1 MYTILWSCSRIVI
14 TLISVFTLIVCRVC
28 NVTGLHQQS
37 QATTSVSFQ
46 QPTNAL
52 LEMKRTKQENA
63 SLLEQLRREKQVKEQ
78 AQQELLTCKSELS
91 SQKHKLSLS
100 EGELLSC
107 KKELAVRSIDVW
119 KVSPDKVETGIKIG
133 VGGWG
138 TVFKGNIQVAIK
150 ELHPAIL
157 SPQFIAKIKRE
168 MKLLAEVHH
177 PNLVQFIG
185 TVFDEEA
192 ERDRKPPLIIT
203 ELLDMNLRQAYEQKQ
218 LQPGSRLSIFI
229 DVARALDYLHQ
240 RYEPII
246 HRDVSAPN
254 VLLQRLPI
262 NQWKGKVSDLGSANF
277 LQNAQTKGEGAILY
291 SPPEVI
297 PRAYNPSRKR
307 IPQTVKIDVYSY
319 GVLLCEVITSK
330 LPTEEDY
337 GDMIEHVQTKHP
349 QMYELI
355 VHCTKEDP
363 TNRPTMAEVIVK
375 LEKMPQ
381 V

>member
-1 MYTILWSCSRIVI
+1 MSC
-14 TLISVFTLIVCRVC
+14 
-28 NVTGLHQQS
+28 
-37 QATTSVSFQ
+37 Q
-46 QPTNAL
+46 QPNNVQSDAL
-52 LEMKRTKQENA
+52 LEVERQEKA
-63 SLLEQLRREKQVKEQ
+63 SLLAELQEQLQHEKQEKQQ
-78 AQQELLTCKSELS
+78 ALQELFTCKSELS
-91 SQKHKLSLS
+91 SQKHKLSLC
-100 EGELLSC
+100 EGQLLSC
-107 KKELAVRSIDVW
+107 RKEVAVRSINVW

-133 VGGWG
+133 FGGWG
-138 TVFKGNIQVAIK
+138 TVFKGKIQVAIK

-157 SPQFIAKIKRE
+157 SPQFITKIKRE

-185 TVFDEEA
+185 SVFDEEA

-203 ELLDMNLRQAYEQKQ
+203 ELLDMNLRQAYEQKE
-218 LQPGSRLSIFI
+218 LQPGNRLSIFI

-254 VLLQRLPI
+254 VLLQRIP
-262 NQWKGKVSDLGSANF
+262 NNRWKGKVSDLGSANF

-307 IPQTVKIDVYSY
+307 ITQTVKIDVYSY
-319 GVLLCEVITSK
+319 GVLLCEVITSH

-337 GDMIEHVQTKHP
+337 GDMIEQVETEQP
-349 QMYELI
+349 RMYELI
-355 VHCTKEDP
+355 IHCTKEDP
-363 TNRPTMAEVIVK
+363 TNRPIMAEVLVE
-375 LEKMPQ
+375 LEKMQQ

>member
-1 MYTILWSCSRIVI
+1 MYTILLFCSCIVMTI
-14 TLISVFTLIVCRVC
+14 ISFFTLLVCHVNLY
-28 NVTGLHQQS
+28 NVTGLPLQS
-37 QATTSVSFQ
+37 QATPSVPDS
-46 QPTNAL
+46 QPTKAPSNAL
-52 LEMKRTKQENA
+52 LEMERIKQENT
-63 SLLEQLRREKQVKEQ
+63 SLLEQLQCEKQVKEQ
-78 AQQELLTCKSELS
+78 AQQELLACKSELS
-91 SQKHKLSLS
+91 SQKHKLSLC
-100 EGELLSC
+100 E
-107 KKELAVRSIDVW
+107 KELAARSTDVW
-119 KVSPDKVETGIKIG
+119 KVSRDKVEAGNEIG

-138 TVFKGNIQVAIK
+138 TVFKGKIQVAMK
-150 ELHPAIL
+150 RLHPAIL
-157 SPQFIAKIKRE
+157 NPQYIAKIKRE

-203 ELLDMNLRQAYEQKQ
+203 ELLDMNLRLAYEQKE
-218 LQPGSRLSIFI
+218 LQPGSRLSIFSDI
-229 DVARALDYLHQ
+229 ARALDYLHQ

-254 VLLQRLPI
+254 VLLQRLP
-262 NQWKGKVSDLGSANF
+262 NNRWKGKVSDLGSANF

-337 GDMIEHVQTKHP
+337 GDMIEQVQIEHP
-349 QMYELI
+349 QMHELI

-363 TNRPTMAEVIVK
+363 TNRPAMAEVIVK